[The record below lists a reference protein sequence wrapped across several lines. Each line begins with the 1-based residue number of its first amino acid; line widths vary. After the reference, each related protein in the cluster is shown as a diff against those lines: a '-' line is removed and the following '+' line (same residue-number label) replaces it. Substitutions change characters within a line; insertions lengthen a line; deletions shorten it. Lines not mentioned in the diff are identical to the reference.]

1 MLAGQLATMAFGVTD
16 TIVAGRYSQQSLA
29 ALSVGSASCDE
40 TAPPSTPSAI
50 WTGAITVE
58 SFSGTV
64 VDVMCRGKDLAGHTR
79 DCAVTCSKSGYGLVT
94 ADGKFLKFDEQGN
107 VRTLGVLKKAAKDKD
122 LKAKITGALAGDVL
136 KVESIELQ

>member
-1 MLAGQLATMAFGVTD
+1 MDAMKRAVFPALLLA
-16 TIVAGRYSQQSLA
+16 SLA
-29 ALSVGSASCDE
+29 YA
-40 TAPPSTPSAI
+40 
-50 WTGAITVE
+50 E

-94 ADGKFLKFDEQGN
+94 ADGKFVKFDEQGN
-107 VRTLGVLKKAAKDKD
+107 VRTLGVLKKAARDKD
-122 LKAKITGALAGDVL
+122 LKAKVTGAMAGDVL